1 MASKKNR
8 YGQDT
13 KDIKPGTQVKRV
25 DAVTHDI
32 RGDKK
37 SHAQRLANN
46 AAVKG
51 NKKLSWD
58 HYKKQYAR
66 RIAGGK
72 IGGGADKDK
81 NKEAWNKA
89 KMAFYKYRR
98 YNGKPVYGAG
108 KGQNPNMPDSGM
120 RHVPA
125 PPGAMEK
132 ARKRQKDL
140 AAYKERTK

>member
-8 YGQDT
+8 YDT
-13 KDIKPGTQVKRV
+13 RDIKPGTTKVQRV
-25 DAVTHDI
+25 DVDTHDI
-32 RGDKK
+32 KGDKLTMARK
-37 SHAQRLANN
+37 LANN

-120 RHVPA
+120 RHLPA

-132 ARKRQKDL
+132 ARKRQQDL
-140 AAYKERTK
+140 NDYRKRTK

>member
-1 MASKKNR
+1 MLDFNSLMYVYYSR
-8 YGQDT
+8 HFHQCLLL
-13 KDIKPGTQVKRV
+13 R
-25 DAVTHDI
+25 TH
-32 RGDKK
+32 
-37 SHAQRLANN
+37 RLRQ
-46 AAVKG
+46 
-51 NKKLSWD
+51 LSWD
-58 HYKKQYAR
+58 HYKKQYAL

-98 YNGKPVYGAG
+98 YQGKPVYGAG

-120 RHVPA
+120 RHLPA

-140 AAYKERTK
+140 AAYKDRTK